1 MILDKIIENKRS
13 EVVRAKISKPLDLLK
28 GELEDL
34 EKTRDFYQS
43 LRPNGTTKVIAEVK
57 CASPS
62 KGILRADF
70 NPVEISKNYARGGA
84 SAISVLTDS
93 RFFKGSL
100 DHLRNIRSSVE
111 TPLLRKD
118 FIIDP
123 YQVYESRFYGADAI
137 LLIVAALDSTILKEL
152 LELAHSLE
160 MDAIVEIHDEA
171 ELEKAIQA
179 GSKIIGINNRDLKTF
194 DVSLETSLRL
204 CRLIPKG
211 KIIISESGI
220 RSINDIKRLRSAGIN
235 VVLIGETFMRASEP
249 GEALRKLLS
258 ECNSSL

>member
-1 MILDKIIENKRS
+1 MILNKIIENKRV
-13 EVVRAKISKPLDLLK
+13 EVERAKKSISLDFLK
-28 GELEDL
+28 SELQNLD
-34 EKTRDFYQS
+34 KTKGFCES
-43 LRPNGTTKVIAEVK
+43 IRPDGSTKVIAEIK

-62 KGILRADF
+62 KGLLRPDF
-70 NPVEISKNYARGGA
+70 NPVEISKSYSRGGA

-100 DHLRNIRSSVE
+100 NHLRDVRSSVE
-111 TPLLRKD
+111 IPLLRKD
-118 FIIDP
+118 FIIDL

-152 LELAHSLE
+152 LELARLLD

-171 ELEKAIQA
+171 ELDKALQA

-204 CRLIPKG
+204 CKLIPREKL
-211 KIIISESGI
+211 IISESGI
-220 RSINDIKRLRSAGIN
+220 GSSDDIKRLKSAGIN
-235 VVLIGETFMRASEP
+235 VLLIGETFMRSPDP
-249 GEALRKLLS
+249 GEELRKLLL
-258 ECNSSL
+258 ECN

>member
-13 EVVRAKISKPLDLLK
+13 EVVKAKISKPLELLK
-28 GELEDL
+28 SELQDL

-43 LRPNGTTKVIAEVK
+43 LRPDGATKVIAEIK

-62 KGILRADF
+62 KGVLRPDF
-70 NPVEISKNYARGGA
+70 NPVEISKSYAREGA

-100 DHLRNIRSSVE
+100 DHLRDIRSSVE
-111 TPLLRKD
+111 IPLLRKD

-137 LLIVAALDSTILKEL
+137 LLIAAALDSTILKQL

-160 MDAIVEIHDEA
+160 IHNEA

-194 DVSLETSLRL
+194 NVSLETSLRL
-204 CRLIPKG
+204 CRLIPTG
-211 KIIISESGI
+211 KIVISESGI
-220 RSINDIKRLRSAGIN
+220 SSVDDIKRLKSAGIS
-235 VVLIGETFMRASEP
+235 VLLIGETFMRAPEP

-258 ECNSSL
+258 ECN

>member
-13 EVVRAKISKPLDLLK
+13 EVERTKKSTPLDSLK
-28 GELEDL
+28 IELKNL
-34 EKTRDFYQS
+34 GNTKGFYKS
-43 LRPNGTTKVIAEVK
+43 ISPDGSTKVIAEIK
-57 CASPS
+57 RASPS
-62 KGILRADF
+62 KGVLRSDF
-70 NPVEISKNYARGGA
+70 NPVEIAKSYASGGA

-100 DHLRNIRSSVE
+100 NHLRDIRSSVE

-137 LLIVAALDSTILKEL
+137 LLIVAALDSAILREL

-160 MDAIVEIHDEA
+160 LDALVEIHDER
-171 ELEKAIQA
+171 ELDKAIEA

-204 CRLIPKG
+204 CRLIPRE

-220 RSINDIKRLRSAGIN
+220 GSREDVKRLKSAGIS
-235 VVLIGETFMRASEP
+235 VLLIGETFMRAPEP
-249 GEALRKLLS
+249 GEELRRLLS
-258 ECNSSL
+258 ECN

>member
-13 EVVRAKISKPLDLLK
+13 EVERTKKSKPLDSLK
-28 GELEDL
+28 SELQNLDST
-34 EKTRDFYQS
+34 KSFYES
-43 LRPNGTTKVIAEVK
+43 ISPDGSTKVIAEIK
-57 CASPS
+57 RASPS
-62 KGILRADF
+62 KGVLRSAFD
-70 NPVEISKNYARGGA
+70 PVEISKSYASGGA

-93 RFFKGSL
+93 RFFKGTL
-100 DHLRNIRSSVE
+100 NHLRNVRSSVE
-111 TPLLRKD
+111 IPLLRKD

-137 LLIVAALDSTILKEL
+137 LLIVAALDSTVLREL

-160 MDAIVEIHDEA
+160 MDALVEIHDER
-171 ELEKAIQA
+171 ELVKAIEA

-204 CRLIPKG
+204 CKLIPSE

-220 RSINDIKRLRSAGIN
+220 GSSEDIKRLRSAGIS
-235 VVLIGETFMRASEP
+235 VLLIGETFMRASEP
-249 GEALRKLLS
+249 GEELRKLLL
-258 ECNSSL
+258 ECNNSL

>member
-13 EVVRAKISKPLDLLK
+13 EVERTKKSKPLDSLK
-28 GELEDL
+28 SELQNIDST
-34 EKTRDFYQS
+34 KGFYECIS
-43 LRPNGTTKVIAEVK
+43 PDGSTKVIAEIK
-57 CASPS
+57 RASPS
-62 KGILRADF
+62 KGVLRSDF
-70 NPVEISKNYARGGA
+70 DPVEISKSYASGGA

-93 RFFKGSL
+93 RFFKGTL
-100 DHLRNIRSSVE
+100 NHLRNVRSSVE
-111 TPLLRKD
+111 IPLLRKD

-137 LLIVAALDSTILKEL
+137 LLIVAALDSTILREL

-160 MDAIVEIHDEA
+160 MDALVEIHDER
-171 ELEKAIQA
+171 ELDKAIEA

-204 CRLIPKG
+204 CRLIPSE

-220 RSINDIKRLRSAGIN
+220 GSIEDIKRLRSAGIS
-235 VVLIGETFMRASEP
+235 VLLIGETFMRAPKP
-249 GEALRKLLS
+249 GEELRKLLL
-258 ECNSSL
+258 ECNNSL

>member
-13 EVVRAKISKPLDLLK
+13 EVGRAKISKPLGLLK
-28 GELEDL
+28 REFQDL

-43 LRPNGTTKVIAEVK
+43 IRPNGTTKVIAEIK

-62 KGILRADF
+62 KGVLRPDY
-70 NPVEISKNYARGGA
+70 NPVEISKSYARGGA

-100 DHLRNIRSSVE
+100 DHLRDVRSSVE
-111 TPLLRKD
+111 IPLLRKD
-118 FIIDP
+118 FIIDS

-137 LLIVAALDSTILKEL
+137 LLIVAVLESTILKEL
-152 LELAHSLE
+152 LELAHSLD
-160 MDAIVEIHDEA
+160 MNAIVEIHNEA
-171 ELEKAIQA
+171 ELDKAIKA

-204 CRLIPKG
+204 CKLIPKG
-211 KIIISESGI
+211 KIVISESGI
-220 RSINDIKRLRSAGIN
+220 SSSDDLKRLKSAGIN
-235 VVLIGETFMRASEP
+235 VLLIGERFMRAPEP
-249 GEALRKLLS
+249 GEELRKLLL
-258 ECNSSL
+258 ECNSSI

>member
-13 EVVRAKISKPLDLLK
+13 EVVKAKISKPLELLK
-28 GELEDL
+28 SELQDL
-34 EKTRDFYQS
+34 EKTRDFHQS
-43 LRPNGTTKVIAEVK
+43 LRPEGTTKVIAEIK

-62 KGILRADF
+62 KGVLRPDF
-70 NPVEISKNYARGGA
+70 NPVEISKSYAREGA
-84 SAISVLTDS
+84 TAISVLTDS

-100 DHLRNIRSSVE
+100 DHLRDIRSSVE
-111 TPLLRKD
+111 IPLLRKD
-118 FIIDP
+118 FIVDP

-137 LLIVAALDSTILKEL
+137 LLIAAALDSTILKQL
-152 LELAHSLE
+152 LELAHSLD
-160 MDAIVEIHDEA
+160 MDAIVEIHNEA

-194 DVSLETSLRL
+194 NVSIETSLRL

-211 KIIISESGI
+211 KIVISESGI
-220 RSINDIKRLRSAGIN
+220 SSIDDVKRLKSAGIS
-235 VVLIGETFMRASEP
+235 VLLIGETFMRAPEP

-258 ECNSSL
+258 ECN